1 MRVATRMRVDET
13 RIMRDGVCG
22 NRVGARRD
30 VCCRPPVTSTCA
42 RLARTAK
49 KRANFEGKRREGVRG
64 SSCRFIAKIFDRLSV
79 RQEERRRQTIFEMWL
94 ACATQE
100 EVAEAVG
107 LDRTAV
113 LKQIKDTCN
122 LDTCP
127 KITYLKVV
135 VRLLRIDRCTAM
147 AARDLLHRSSSFP
160 SSWCVRASI
169 ASAQARSAAASQA
182 YAARYAW
189 FCALHSSPV
198 RGVPHR

>member
-1 MRVATRMRVDET
+1 VRY
-13 RIMRDGVCG
+13 
-22 NRVGARRD
+22 
-30 VCCRPPVTSTCA
+30 RPPVTSTCA

-100 EVAEAVG
+100 EIAEAVG

-135 VRLLRIDRCTAM
+135 VRLLRIDRCTAEPLM
-147 AARDLLHRSSSFP
+147 LTTTVAPGWSWSTSAFSQTKKTPLSLLTRQYALP
-160 SSWCVRASI
+160 VDGVVRASMDCTVI
-169 ASAQARSAAASQA
+169 VCRWLIVILPS
-182 YAARYAW
+182 YA
-189 FCALHSSPV
+189 
-198 RGVPHR
+198 